1 MTSVQEAST
10 AWRMP
15 IAYSSDETAAPSGT
29 GDGSA
34 PSAPDDAADVA
45 SEGGFS
51 LFGSDG
57 PTFSDFIDVINPMQH
72 IPVIGTLYREVTGDT
87 IDHAP
92 KVAGKTL
99 YFGPIGALTSVVDVF
114 VEETTGKDVG
124 RHVMS
129 ALDEDREE
137 NGLAG
142 SSAAPTDIGSGGS
155 GGGGG
160 GADRSTPSATTAA
173 VDPIT
178 AWAAAE
184 MGYRRAEALKQGLE
198 PPNRTYDSLVVT
210 HAAPSQTETARTDLA
225 MGQSPVSEP
234 GPEWAFLDRPI
245 AELPPPAMA
254 SVVAADAAGRSYD
267 DRGRI
272 GSPAPAR
279 VAALPQNDP
288 VMAWA
293 TTETALSRGLPAG
306 GRTFENASAA
316 APAEG
321 GGWFSSVMLDALDKY
336 HPDPTATERP
346 GKTERAGLN

>member
-15 IAYSSDETAAPSGT
+15 IAYSSGETAAPAGT
-29 GDGSA
+29 GDESA

-99 YFGPIGALTSVVDVF
+99 YFGPIGTLTSVVDVF
-114 VEETTGKDVG
+114 VEETAGKDVG

-142 SSAAPTDIGSGGS
+142 GSAAPTDIGSGDD
-155 GGGGG
+155 
-160 GADRSTPSATTAA
+160 GADHSTPSATTAA
-173 VDPIT
+173 IDPIT

-198 PPNRTYDSLVVT
+198 PPKRTYDSLVVT
-210 HAAPSQTETARTDLA
+210 HAAPSQTETAGTELA
-225 MGQSPVSEP
+225 MGQSSLPAL

-245 AELPPPAMA
+245 TEPPQPAME
-254 SVVAADAAGRSYD
+254 SVVAAGDCGPSYSGF
-267 DRGRI
+267 DRVD
-272 GSPAPAR
+272 APATAA
-279 VAALPQNDP
+279 VAQDDP

-293 TTETALSRGLPAG
+293 TAETARSRAAPAG
-306 GRTFENASAA
+306 GRAFENASAA

-336 HPDPTATERP
+336 HPDPATAVRP
-346 GKTERAGLN
+346 GDDERARLN